1 MAIHTLNKLR
11 SFPHSCSTNTKQKHN
26 KPMCDKQTLSND
38 ETNATR
44 IVRSVCPNG
53 NPMMVQAEY
62 CETRGV
68 DMDTV
73 RVYPIVFGLILEP
86 LPRDPQTEY
95 FAAMGLMEV
104 LEKIT

>member
-1 MAIHTLNKLR
+1 MAIRTLNKLR
-11 SFPHSCSTNTKQKHN
+11 SLPHSCSTKQKHN

-38 ETNATR
+38 ETNVTR

-68 DMDTV
+68 NMDTV
-73 RVYPIVFGLILEP
+73 RVYPIVGGTILEP
-86 LPRDPQTEY
+86 TPLDQQTEY
-95 FAAMGLMEV
+95 LAAMGLMEV

>member
-1 MAIHTLNKLR
+1 
-11 SFPHSCSTNTKQKHN
+11 
-26 KPMCDKQTLSND
+26 MCDKQTLSND
-38 ETNATR
+38 ETNVTR

-53 NPMMVQAEY
+53 NPMIVQAEY

-73 RVYPIVFGLILEP
+73 RVYPIVGFVILEP
-86 LPRDPQTEY
+86 IPLDQQTEY
-95 FAAMGLMEV
+95 YAAMGLMEL